1 MKNAV
6 NEIIR
11 DFKSQYNKNNLEGM
25 ARYGINTEKA
35 FGVSMPYLRKMG
47 KAIGKNS
54 GLALELWNT
63 GYHEARIL
71 ATIIAE
77 PGKVTLKQMEQWSSD
92 FDSWDVCD
100 QCCNNLFVDTP
111 YAYKK
116 AVQWSKQKKEF
127 KKRAGF
133 VLMAVLAVHSKELD
147 YNDFISML
155 EIIKREAGDERN
167 FVKKAVNW
175 ALRQIGKRNAD
186 LHKAAIKTAEEIL
199 EMDSKAAKWIA
210 RDALKELNSENLRI
224 RNKK

>member
-147 YNDFISML
+147 YNAFISML
-155 EIIKREAGDERN
+155 EIIKREADDERN

>member
-147 YNDFISML
+147 YNAFISML